1 MHKLYSLEI
10 ISDIV
15 DPNSIVKLKNTWW
28 HKNNQIY

>member
-15 DPNSIVKLKNTWW
+15 DPNSIVKLKNT
-28 HKNNQIY
+28 